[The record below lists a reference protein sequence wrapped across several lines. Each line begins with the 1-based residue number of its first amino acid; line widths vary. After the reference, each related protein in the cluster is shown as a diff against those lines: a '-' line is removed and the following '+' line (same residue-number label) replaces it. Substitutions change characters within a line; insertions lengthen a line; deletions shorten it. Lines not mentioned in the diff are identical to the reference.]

1 MPNRRNFLTASTT
14 GVLGAAA
21 TLSASSSARIQ
32 GANNRVGVGLIG
44 AGRQGLGVMRGHM
57 RLDDV
62 DIVAVCDV
70 YGPNL
75 AKAAQA
81 APKAAQIKDFRQI
94 LDRRDIQAV
103 IIGTPDHWH
112 ALMTVMACQAGK
124 DVYVEKPTSVSI
136 VEGRKMVE
144 AARKYNRVVQVGTQ
158 QRSAT
163 HFQRAVELV
172 RAGRIGPIT
181 MVRCWNSGNSTPN
194 GIGNPPDGPP
204 PADLDWDLWLGPAP
218 KVAFNPN
225 RFGVVPDAFSHFRW
239 FWDYAG
245 GMMTDWGVHLIDIA
259 QWAMNVEAPLAVSTT
274 GGKFFLKDNRE
285 TPDTILATYRYP
297 TFVMTYENRVCN
309 GNALNGHNYGI
320 EFYGNDGTLFVDRAG
335 FDIIPER
342 RPVPGTNGQSDG
354 RQEDRTGGMSLRSTP
369 DNPTHQRNFIDCVK
383 SRKAPICDIEIG
395 HRSSSTAILGNLAL
409 RSGAP
414 VEWDGRTE
422 TVTNG
427 NKKAADLLMHPYR
440 APWELK
446 V

>member
-1 MPNRRNFLTASTT
+1 
-14 GVLGAAA
+14 V
-21 TLSASSSARIQ
+21 SASARVQ
-32 GANNRVGVGLIG
+32 GANDRVGVALIG
-44 AGRQGLGVMRGHM
+44 AGRQGLGVMRGHQ
-57 RLDDV
+57 RLEDV

-70 YGPNL
+70 YEPNL
-75 AKAAQA
+75 AKAVAA
-81 APKAAQIKDFRQI
+81 APKAAQLKDFRQI
-94 LDRRDIQAV
+94 LDRKDVQAV

-124 DVYVEKPTSVSI
+124 DVYVEKPTSVAI
-136 VEGRKMVE
+136 GEGRRMVE
-144 AARKYNRVVQVGTQ
+144 AARKYNRIVQVGTQ
-158 QRSAT
+158 QRSAA
-163 HFQRAVELV
+163 HFQRAAELV
-172 RAGRIGPIT
+172 RSGRIGPIT
-181 MVRCWNSGNSTPN
+181 MVRCWNVGNQTPE

-204 PADLDWDLWLGPAP
+204 PATLDWDLWLGPAP
-218 KVAFNPN
+218 KVAYNPN
-225 RFGVVPDAFSHFRW
+225 RFGVVPDNFSYFRW

-245 GMMTDWGVHLIDIA
+245 GMMTDWGVHLIDIV
-259 QWAMNVEAPLAVSTT
+259 QWAMSVDAPLAVSTT
-274 GGKFFLKDNRE
+274 GGKFLLKDNRE

-297 TFVMTYENRVCN
+297 GFVMTYENRVCN
-309 GNALNGHNYGI
+309 GNPLNGHNYGI
-320 EFYGNDGTLFVDRAG
+320 EFYGADGTMFVDRAG
-335 FDIIPER
+335 FDIVPER
-342 RPVPGTNGQSDG
+342 RSVQGATDG
-354 RQEDRTGGMSLRSTP
+354 RQEDRTGATSVRSTP

-427 NKKAADLLMHPYR
+427 NKKASDLLVRPYR

>member
-1 MPNRRNFLTASTT
+1 MPTRRTFLSAGAT
-14 GVLGAAA
+14 GVVGAAA
-21 TLSASSSARIQ
+21 TLSASSSTRVQ
-32 GANNRVGVGLIG
+32 GANDRVGVGLIG

-62 DIVAVCDV
+62 DLVAVCDV
-70 YGPNL
+70 YAPNL

-81 APKAAQIKDFRQI
+81 APKAAQIKDFRQL
-94 LDRRDIQAV
+94 LDRKDIQAV

-124 DVYVEKPTSVSI
+124 DVYVEKPTSVAI
-136 VEGRKMVE
+136 VEGRRMVE

-158 QRSAT
+158 QRSAA
-163 HFQRAVELV
+163 HFQRVVELV
-172 RAGRIGPIT
+172 RGGRIGPIT
-181 MVRCWNSGNSTPN
+181 MVRCWNSGNSTPD
-194 GIGNPPDGPP
+194 GIGNPPDGQP

-259 QWAMNVEAPLAVSTT
+259 QWAMNVDAPLSVSTA

-309 GNALNGHNYGI
+309 GNPLNGHNYGI
-320 EFYGNDGTLFVDRAG
+320 EFYGNDGTLFVDRQE
-335 FDIIPER
+335 FEIVPER
-342 RPVPGTNGQSDG
+342 RPVRGTNGQNDG
-354 RQEDRTGGMSLRSTP
+354 RQEDRTGALSVRSTP

-383 SRKAPICDIEIG
+383 SRKAPISDIEIG
-395 HRSSSTAILGNLAL
+395 HRSSSAAILGNLAL

-414 VEWDGRTE
+414 VEWDAKTE
-422 TVTNG
+422 TITNG
-427 NKKAADLLMHPYR
+427 NRKASELLMRPYR